1 MALPSSLY
9 YDCTTNEARGS
20 KRIIVVEINTHWL
33 VSPTSLALWNHD
45 IEPAASQAA
54 EKLVQVLLY
63 LLQTPRLCSWDEG
76 SSSTRPFD
84 FYLEAV
90 KDKGAW
96 RLWFICLDIWFC
108 IDKGI
113 ESVLNK
119 QGDCPVH
126 LQSKEYYLDS
136 ILVPSLKDRET
147 LSPNRNLVKR
157 CKLSN
162 PLNPASL
169 YELFAPGQVIS
180 NSTLARGVQGN
191 VNKYMGGDDNLVH
204 FPRSV
209 QRISSQA
216 SSLHLAKCH
225 LIAVPLPPLPPPSP
239 VSLLKGQTSSLSV
252 TRLVKR

>member
-1 MALPSSLY
+1 MTLPSSLY

-136 ILVPSLKDRET
+136 ILVPILKDRET
-147 LSPNRNLVKR
+147 LSPNRTLVKR

-191 VNKYMGGDDNLVH
+191 VTKYMGKGDDNLVH
-204 FPRSV
+204 SHVLPSV
-209 QRISSQA
+209 FHP
-216 SSLHLAKCH
+216 LHLAECH

-239 VSLLKGQTSSLSV
+239 VSLH
-252 TRLVKR
+252 